1 MTPDPREPD
10 PREPDSPDAEPPE
23 PELPEA
29 HPPAPDPASPSPV
42 LRFRPDEATRALV
55 VAGVGLVLLSTA
67 GQVLKFVTGHD
78 TAKGFIPLF
87 HVATEGNVFTYF
99 SALLLLLAAL
109 VLGWIGRSASL
120 RGEPFAR
127 HWTAL
132 AVLFVLLSVDD
143 ATAVHERLIVPV
155 RELLG
160 VGGLLYFAWV
170 IPGALLVLA
179 VAGVFF
185 GFFLRLPRDTR
196 RHFALGAAL
205 FVGGAIGME
214 LLGGL
219 HYQSHG
225 DQTITYSVLTTI
237 EESMELAGVVVFLRG
252 LFRHAAAHAPF
263 AGVRIDGEPA
273 PVRSGRRVGL
283 PGRSG

>member
-1 MTPDPREPD
+1 MTPDPRELEPAEADPARARPPTPD
-10 PREPDSPDAEPPE
+10 PDLA
-23 PELPEA
+23 
-29 HPPAPDPASPSPV
+29 SPV

-109 VLGWIGRSASL
+109 LLGWIGRSASL

-132 AVLFVLLSVDD
+132 AVFFVLLSVDD

-160 VGGLLYFAWV
+160 LGGLLYFAWV

-179 VAGVFF
+179 VAAAFF
-185 GFFLRLPRDTR
+185 RFFRRLPRDAR
-196 RHFALGAAL
+196 RHFALGAAF

-219 HYQSHG
+219 HYEGHG
-225 DQTITYSVLTTI
+225 DQTVTYSVLTTV
-237 EESMELAGVVVFLRG
+237 EESMELAGILVFLRG

-263 AGVRIDGEPA
+263 AGVRIDGERAPVNGERA
-273 PVRSGRRVGL
+273 PVRSGRRAGL